1 MKLTMRRAEDQ
12 TDLLARRLGAITDAA
27 LRHAYLRFTLLEMS
41 AHDVA
46 DLLVVAHAHAEAKS
60 ARHITL
66 LEALSLALAQ
76 PACEAL
82 RHSVAS
88 LLLAREER
96 QLARGLSRAPGIGS
110 EDEDAQRLPDFG
122 LGRPVTLGERKSLAR
137 KNDREWIARMIRDPH
152 PHVMRILLGNPRL
165 TEVDVVRLCAR
176 RPVACEVL
184 REVFLSVRWVVR
196 YPVKV
201 ALALNPYTP
210 LDVALQLAPLL
221 RAQDQKRVLDAA
233 DLSAELHAACRTHSC
248 DPSKLH

>member
-1 MKLTMRRAEDQ
+1 MARAEDQ
-12 TDLLARRLGAITDAA
+12 TDLLMRRLGAISDAA
-27 LRHAYLRFTLLEMS
+27 LRHAYLRFTLLAMS
-41 AHDVA
+41 VQDVA
-46 DLLVVAHAHAEAKS
+46 DLLVVTHAHAEAKS

-82 RHSVAS
+82 RHAVAA
-88 LLLAREER
+88 LLFAREER
-96 QLARGLSRAPGIGS
+96 QLARGLSRAPGL
-110 EDEDAQRLPDFG
+110 EDEDAQRVPDFG

-137 KNDREWIARMIRDPH
+137 KHDREWIARMVRDPH
-152 PHVMRILLGNPRL
+152 PQVMRILLGNSKL
-165 TEVDVVRLCAR
+165 TEADVVRLCAR
-176 RPVACEVL
+176 RPVACDVL
-184 REVFLSVRWVVR
+184 REVFLSARWVVR

-221 RAQDQKRVLDAA
+221 RAQDQRRILDAA
-233 DLSAELHAACRTHSC
+233 DLPAELHAACRTHSS